1 MLTELASIN
10 INGKTVNTGLSIPP
24 NVRGYTLPSLSDSNK
39 AKIHNLY
46 LEVSVVIID
55 EISMVSNIHLFHI
68 YKRLCKIFGFP
79 ASQSSVDLSIII
91 GGNLLQLQPIKSLQ
105 TFGKYN
111 SRFDDFF
118 NLWSLK

>member
-10 INGKTVNTGLSIPP
+10 INGKTVNSGLSIPS
-24 NVRGYTLPSLSDSNK
+24 NVNGYTLPSLSDSNK

-68 YKRLCKIFGFP
+68 YKRLCKIFDFP
-79 ASQSSVDLSIII
+79 ESQSSVDLSIII

>member
-24 NVRGYTLPSLSDSNK
+24 NVHGYTLPSLSDSNK

-46 LEVSVVIID
+46 LEVSAFIID

-68 YKRLCKIFGFP
+68 YRRLCKIFGFP
-79 ASQSSVDLSIII
+79 ESQPSVDLSIII
-91 GGNLLQLQPIKSLQ
+91 GGDLLQLQPIKSPQIL
-105 TFGKYN
+105 GKYN